1 MPVSSSS
8 TSPHHKSD
16 GCAHAIRADSL
27 SGFFPFLQR
36 QLLPLGLLTVAAVG
50 MLFPE
55 PGRFLNSLAAP
66 KYMAVSII
74 FICSGL
80 LLRTDEIFAALSAW
94 KASLFGTVSIL
105 LLTPLIGVFL
115 AFRVP
120 MDPNL
125 QLGLALFCCMPTTL
139 SSGIALTTQ
148 ARGNVA
154 LALLLT
160 VVTNTIGIFTIPFV
174 LAMML
179 SEVGQVEL
187 SAAGLLVKLCFAML
201 LPLALGRYFSRFIK
215 TWLTANRKT
224 VTMISNLALISIPW
238 MKFSQ
243 SSNELSQ
250 IALPSLGILI
260 AAGLLIH
267 ILFLLLN
274 DGASRLLKL
283 QQGARKAVVLLAS
296 QKTLPVAV
304 TVLELIPEQVLSAD
318 AKGLVIIPCITFHF
332 GQIFLDALLATRWSH
347 R

>member
-1 MPVSSSS
+1 M
-8 TSPHHKSD
+8 
-16 GCAHAIRADSL
+16 
-27 SGFFPFLQR
+27 SGFFSFLQR
-36 QLLPLGLLTVAAVG
+36 QLLPIGLLTVAAIG

-55 PGRFLNSLAAP
+55 PGRILNSSPLP
-66 KYMAVSII
+66 KYAAVSLI

-80 LLRTDEIFAALSAW
+80 LLRTDEIYAALSAW

-105 LLTPLIGVFL
+105 LITPLIGVFL
-115 AFRVP
+115 ALRVP
-120 MDPNL
+120 VDPYL

-174 LAMML
+174 LALLL

-187 SAAGLLVKLCFAML
+187 SATDLLVKLCFAML
-201 LPLALGRYFSRFIK
+201 LPLALGRYLSRFMK
-215 TWLTANRKT
+215 SWLDSNRKT
-224 VTMISNLALISIPW
+224 VTVVSNLALISIPW

-250 IALPSLGILI
+250 LALPSLGILI

-267 ILFLLLN
+267 ILFLVLN
-274 DGASRLLKL
+274 DGASRLLRL
-283 QQGARKAVVLLAS
+283 QQEARKAVVLLAS

-304 TVLELIPEQVLSAD
+304 TVLELIPEQVLSTEVKAL
-318 AKGLVIIPCITFHF
+318 AIIPCITFHF
-332 GQIFLDALLATRWSH
+332 GQIFLDALLATRWS
-347 R
+347 RR